1 MGEGFSLVRY
11 MEDDTLKML
20 VAIWYFVL
28 LVSWRFVKKEIF
40 LIEII
45 YHSIDEF
52 NLFSDALNER
62 FACGFLCDSACK
74 SFHHLCFVTAK
85 PYSLPI
91 VVLYR
96 IQAPY

>member
-1 MGEGFSLVRY
+1 MRGEGFSLVRY

-20 VAIWYFVL
+20 VAIWYFVV

-45 YHSIDEF
+45 YHSIDEC

-62 FACGFLCDSACK
+62 FACGFLCEILLATLFIICA
-74 SFHHLCFVTAK
+74 L
-85 PYSLPI
+85 
-91 VVLYR
+91 
-96 IQAPY
+96 